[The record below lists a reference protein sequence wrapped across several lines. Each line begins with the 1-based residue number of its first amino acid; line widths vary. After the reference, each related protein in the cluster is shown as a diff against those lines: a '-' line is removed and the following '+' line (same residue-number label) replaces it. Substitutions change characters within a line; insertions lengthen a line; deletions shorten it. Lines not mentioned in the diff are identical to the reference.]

1 MKPHPRIR
9 KTVKWGGAIVAMLLV
24 FMWLGSTRHGLL
36 WRDAAGRTVAVRGGR
51 FIATQCAADQGGLIP
66 IDWRDSPA
74 PYELDFSFSWT
85 LDRTRGRTFLAM
97 PLWAPMLIA
106 VAFSAAAWR
115 FDILARRRERL
126 NLCPKCNYDRVGLS
140 PGAVCPECGTRS
152 ASRA

>member
-1 MKPHPRIR
+1 
-9 KTVKWGGAIVAMLLV
+9 
-24 FMWLGSTRHGLL
+24 
-36 WRDAAGRTVAVRGGR
+36 
-51 FIATQCAADQGGLIP
+51 
-66 IDWRDSPA
+66 
-74 PYELDFSFSWT
+74 
-85 LDRTRGRTFLAM
+85 M